1 MILYQLSI
9 KLAGA
14 MIYLGKKSKSLK
26 EGELLAKQKIEN
38 GEAFKKFLEIVELQ
52 GGNIHY
58 IINTAKY
65 PKSRF
70 VKKVRSTQNGYIS
83 EMETYQIG
91 MASLELGAGRKTKE
105 DTIDPKAG
113 IILFKKLG
121 DFVNKDEFICELHSD
136 SKAKIKLAEQM
147 IIESIKFSKKKPS
160 VQKLIKK
167 IIR

>member
-1 MILYQLSI
+1 
-9 KLAGA
+9 

-52 GGNIHY
+52 GGDVNY
-58 IINTAKY
+58 IINAEKY
-65 PKSRF
+65 PKSKF
-70 VKKVRSTQNGYIS
+70 VQKIRPKMAGFIKEIN
-83 EMETYQIG
+83 TYQIG

-113 IILFKKLG
+113 IILFNKLG

-136 SKAKIKLAEQM
+136 SKTKIKLAEQM
-147 IIESIKFSKKKPS
+147 ILESIKFSKKKPS

>member
-1 MILYQLSI
+1 M
-9 KLAGA
+9 
-14 MIYLGKKSKSLK
+14 
-26 EGELLAKQKIEN
+26 N
-38 GEAFKKFLEIVELQ
+38 
-52 GGNIHY
+52 Y
-58 IINTAKY
+58 ITNPDNY

-70 VKKVRSTQNGYIS
+70 VKRVRSTQNGYIS

-136 SKAKIKLAEQM
+136 SKTKIKLAEQM
-147 IIESIKFSKKKPS
+147 IIESIKFSKIKPS